1 MFPEFHLLLN
11 THSRQI
17 VKDTVHKYF
26 GEIRFLA
33 IVFHLANNRIP
44 SFHLNF
50 REKSKMP
57 RKTLKLRTIRPSRKP
72 EKKYDAVFVT
82 EKGREKVVS
91 FGAAGMSDFTK
102 HKDKTRRARYLKR
115 HAGMG
120 ENWNKPDTP
129 GALSRWILWGP
140 SSSFRESVKT
150 FRRRFRV

>member
-1 MFPEFHLLLN
+1 
-11 THSRQI
+11 
-17 VKDTVHKYF
+17 
-26 GEIRFLA
+26 
-33 IVFHLANNRIP
+33 
-44 SFHLNF
+44 
-50 REKSKMP
+50 MP

-120 ENWNKPDTP
+120 ESWNKPDTP

-150 FRRRFRV
+150 FKRRFRL